1 MELQTVKNDWAKKH
15 THTSFKQGLLSFFS
29 GNINF
34 NKYKDRFRQ
43 ILVLE
48 LSGIVFSDSSSSF
61 SSLLLFLF
69 LLFFL
74 LFSCSPSYLIVHPS
88 LWRPLF
94 PNRLL
99 YFLSFIFSAFFFSF
113 PCEFMHYFSF
123 TDSYM
128 AISDFSQQKRN
139 SIWYIQFF
147 QRLLINHFFLTLKNP
162 LIVTMHS

>member
-99 YFLSFIFSAFFFSF
+99 YFLSFIFSAFFFSLF
-113 PCEFMHYFSF
+113 PVNLCITSL
-123 TDSYM
+123 
-128 AISDFSQQKRN
+128 SQILTWLLVIFLNKRE
-139 SIWYIQFF
+139 IQFD
-147 QRLLINHFFLTLKNP
+147 IYNFFKDY
-162 LIVTMHS
+162 

>member
-1 MELQTVKNDWAKKH
+1 M
-15 THTSFKQGLLSFFS
+15 QGLLSFLP

-48 LSGIVFSDSSSSF
+48 LSSIVFSDSSSSF
-61 SSLLLFLF
+61 SSPLLFLF
-69 LLFFL
+69 LLFLL

-99 YFLSFIFSAFFFSF
+99 YFLSFIFSAFFFFLF
-113 PCEFMHYFSF
+113 PVNLCVTSL
-123 TDSYM
+123 
-128 AISDFSQQKRN
+128 SQILTWLLVIFLNKRE
-139 SIWYIQFF
+139 IQFD
-147 QRLLINHFFLTLKNP
+147 IYNFFKDY
-162 LIVTMHS
+162 